1 MSPARAHLGHG
12 ASGLLLGLA
21 LSLIGFSDF
30 GEVNRMFTLQD
41 PRLFL
46 VFGGAVVLCGA
57 AYALLGPRG
66 GFAPNPMHAGIVP
79 GGILFGA
86 GWALT
91 GACPAVAVVQLGEG
105 RLPALLSF
113 GGILAGSWLVGR
125 LRGRREPADAV
136 ACLQ

>member
-1 MSPARAHLGHG
+1 MSGARVHLGFA

-46 VFGGAVVLCGA
+46 VFGGAVALCGV
-57 AYALLGPRG
+57 AYALLGRKSA
-66 GFAPNPMHAGIVP
+66 FAKRVMHPGIVP
-79 GGILFGA
+79 GGVIFGA

-105 RLPALLSF
+105 RLASVFTF
-113 GGILAGSWLVGR
+113 GGILAGTWLLAR
-125 LRGRREPADAV
+125 LRGRTVEPAV
-136 ACLQ
+136 AGCAP

>member
-1 MSPARAHLGHG
+1 MSAARTHFGYG

-46 VFGGAVVLCGA
+46 VFGGAVVLCGI
-57 AYALLGPRG
+57 AYALFGKASRLPQKT
-66 GFAPNPMHAGIVP
+66 MHAGIVP
-79 GGILFGA
+79 GGLLFGA

-105 RLPALLSF
+105 RMAALLSF

-125 LRGRREPADAV
+125 LRAKPAPKAEV
-136 ACLQ
+136 VCG